1 LVDIHSHVL
10 YGMDDGSK
18 TLEQSIEMLKMAA
31 AAGTTELVCTPHA
44 NRDYKFEPLVIR
56 ERFKE
61 LEAGIGGAVRLYTGC
76 DFHLS
81 YENIQDAITHPRKY
95 TINQDR
101 YLLVEF
107 SDLMIFRNT
116 AEIFG
121 RLQEAGMMPII
132 THPERNKLLTMRLEE
147 IAMWVESGA
156 YVQVTGQSLLG
167 KFGKQAAEFAR
178 TLLDRRLVHFI
189 ASDGHDLKHRPPT
202 MNEAH
207 AWLVKNYG
215 QPMADALCIDNPR
228 ATLNGHAVN
237 LPYMEAERPQKKWY
251 QIWR

>member
-18 TLEQSIEMLKMAA
+18 TFEQSIEMLKMAA

-56 ERFKE
+56 ERLKE
-61 LEAGIGGAVRLYTGC
+61 LEAGIGGGLRLYTGC

-81 YENIQDAITHPRKY
+81 YENIQDASTRPRKY
-95 TINQDR
+95 TINQAR

-107 SDLMIFRNT
+107 SELLIFRNT

-132 THPERNKLLTMRLEE
+132 THPERNQLLTMRLQE
-147 IAMWVESGA
+147 IAKWVESGA

-167 KFGKQAAEFAR
+167 KFGKKAAEFAR
-178 TLLDRRLVHFI
+178 TLLDRGLVHFI
-189 ASDGHDLKHRPPT
+189 ASDGHDLTFRPPT

-207 AWLVKNYG
+207 AWLMKNYG
-215 QPMADALCIDNPR
+215 QSTADALCIDNPR
-228 ATLNGHAVN
+228 ATLKGQPVN
-237 LPYMEAERPQKKWY
+237 PPYLDAELPRKKWY

>member
-1 LVDIHSHVL
+1 
-10 YGMDDGSK
+10 MDDGSK
-18 TLEQSIEMLKMAA
+18 TLEQSIEMLRMAA
-31 AAGTTELVCTPHA
+31 DAGTTELVCTPHA

-56 ERFKE
+56 ERIQE
-61 LEAGIGGAVRLYTGC
+61 LEAGIGGALRLYTGC

-81 YENIQDAITHPRKY
+81 YENIQDAIAYPRKY

-107 SDLMIFRNT
+107 SELMIFRNT
-116 AEIFG
+116 ADIFG
-121 RLQEAGMMPII
+121 RLQETGMIPII
-132 THPERNKLLTMRLEE
+132 THPERNQLLQMRVEE
-147 IAMWVESGA
+147 IATWVESGA

-167 KFGKQAAEFAR
+167 QFGKKAAEFAR

-189 ASDGHDLKHRPPT
+189 ASDGHDLKRRPPT

-215 QPMADALCIDNPR
+215 QPMADTLCIDNPR

-237 LPYMEAERPQKKWY
+237 LPYMEAAIPQKKWY
-251 QIWR
+251 QVWR

>member
-1 LVDIHSHVL
+1 
-10 YGMDDGSK
+10 MDDGSK

-31 AAGTTELVCTPHA
+31 AAGTTDLVCTPHA

-56 ERFKE
+56 DRLGE
-61 LEAGIGGAVRLYTGC
+61 LEAGIGDALRLYTGC

-107 SDLMIFRNT
+107 SELMIFRNT

-132 THPERNKLLTMRLEE
+132 THPERNQLLTMRLEE
-147 IAMWVESGA
+147 IAMWVEAGA

-167 KFGKQAAEFAR
+167 QFGKKAAEFAR

-202 MNEAH
+202 MNQAH
-207 AWLVKNYG
+207 AWLVKHYG
-215 QPMADALCIDNPR
+215 QPIADALCIDNPR
-228 ATLNGHAVN
+228 ATLSGQAVN
-237 LPYMEAERPQKKWY
+237 LPYMEAEIQQKKWY

>member
-1 LVDIHSHVL
+1 
-10 YGMDDGSK
+10 MDDGSK
-18 TLEQSIEMLKMAA
+18 TLEQSIEMLQMAA

-44 NRDYKFEPLVIR
+44 NREYKFEPLVIR
-56 ERFKE
+56 DRLKE
-61 LEAGIGGAVRLYTGC
+61 LEDGIGGAVKLYTGC

-81 YENIQDAITHPRKY
+81 YENIQDAIMHPRKY

-107 SDLMIFRNT
+107 SDMLIFRNT

-121 RLQEAGMMPII
+121 RLQEAGMIPIV
-132 THPERNKLLTMRLEE
+132 THPERNQLLQQRLEE
-147 IAMWVESGA
+147 IALWVEAGA
-156 YVQVTGQSLLG
+156 FVQVTGQSLLG
-167 KFGKQAAEFAR
+167 HFGKKAAEFAR

-207 AWLVKNYG
+207 GWLVKNYG
-215 QPMADALCIDNPR
+215 QAVADVLCIDNPR
-228 ATLNGHAVN
+228 ATLSGYAVN
-237 LPYMEAERPQKKWY
+237 LPYMEVESRGKKWY

>member
-31 AAGTTELVCTPHA
+31 AAGTTDLVCTPHA
-44 NRDYKFEPLVIR
+44 NRDYDFEPLVIR
-56 ERFKE
+56 ERLQE
-61 LEAGIGGAVRLYTGC
+61 LEAGIGGALRLYTGC

-107 SDLMIFRNT
+107 SELMIFRNT

-132 THPERNKLLTMRLEE
+132 THPERNQLLQMRIDE
-147 IAMWVESGA
+147 IAKWVESGA

-167 KFGKQAAEFAR
+167 QFGKKAAEFAR
-178 TLLDRRLVHFI
+178 ALLDRRLVHFI
-189 ASDGHDLKHRPPT
+189 ASDGHDLRRRPPT

-207 AWLVKNYG
+207 AWLVKSYG

-228 ATLNGHAVN
+228 ATLDGQAVN
-237 LPYMEAERPQKKWY
+237 VPHVEGAIPRRKWY

>member
-1 LVDIHSHVL
+1 
-10 YGMDDGSK
+10 MDDGSK
-18 TLEQSIEMLKMAA
+18 TLEQSIEMLQMAA

-56 ERFKE
+56 ERLRE
-61 LEAGIGGAVRLYTGC
+61 LEAGIGGALRLYTGC

-107 SDLMIFRNT
+107 SELMIFRNT
-116 AEIFG
+116 AEIFE
-121 RLQEAGMMPII
+121 RLQEAGMMPVI
-132 THPERNKLLTMRLEE
+132 THPERNQLLTMRLEE

-167 KFGKQAAEFAR
+167 QFGKKAAEFAR
-178 TLLDRRLVHFI
+178 TLLNQRLVHFI

-202 MNEAH
+202 MNAAH

-228 ATLNGHAVN
+228 ATLTGHAVN
-237 LPYMEAERPQKKWY
+237 LPYMAEEIQQKKWY

>member
-1 LVDIHSHVL
+1 
-10 YGMDDGSK
+10 MDDGSK

-31 AAGTTELVCTPHA
+31 AASTTELVCTPHA
-44 NRDYKFEPLVIR
+44 NRDYKFEPLVIC
-56 ERFKE
+56 ERLRE
-61 LEAGIGGAVRLYTGC
+61 LEAGIGGALRLYTGC

-81 YENIQDAITHPRKY
+81 YENIQDAIAHPRKY

-107 SDLMIFRNT
+107 SELMIFRNT

-121 RLQEAGMMPII
+121 RLQEAGMMPIV
-132 THPERNKLLTMRLEE
+132 THPERNQLLQMRIEE
-147 IAMWVESGA
+147 IAMWVEAGA

-167 KFGKQAAEFAR
+167 QFGKKAAEFAR
-178 TLLDRRLVHFI
+178 ALLDRRLVHFI

-215 QPMADALCIDNPR
+215 QATADALCIDNPR
-228 ATLNGHAVN
+228 ATLIGHAVN
-237 LPYMEAERPQKKWY
+237 LPYMDAEITQKKWY